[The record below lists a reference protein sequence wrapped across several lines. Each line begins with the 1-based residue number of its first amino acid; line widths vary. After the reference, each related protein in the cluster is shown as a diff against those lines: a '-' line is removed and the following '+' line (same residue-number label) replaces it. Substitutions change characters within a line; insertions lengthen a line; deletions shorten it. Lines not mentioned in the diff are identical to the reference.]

1 MLDYLKYLTEVFEIP
16 VLAIGLII
24 VILVVMNIIGEL
36 LEFKGKV
43 VPECMKIRKYFARKK
58 KERETLEKIPE
69 TIDEIKKAFADFN
82 SHYSNDNITARNEWI
97 NTVNAKLADNESVV
111 HEINRKLDANSEAVV
126 ALLVDNKRETII
138 SFAEKVS
145 DDGFPAT
152 REQFTRID
160 RIYQEYERII
170 SERGLK
176 NGEVDVAYKIIEEAY
191 QTRLKNHTFI
201 EDVRWH
207 GLEKQR

>member
-1 MLDYLKYLTEVFEIP
+1 MLDYLKYLTECFGVP
-16 VLAIGLII
+16 MMVIGTIVVVI
-24 VILVVMNIIGEL
+24 VIMNLVGEL
-36 LEFKGKV
+36 LEFKGKM
-43 VPECMKIRKYFARKK
+43 VPECMKVRKYFTRKK
-58 KERETLEKIPE
+58 KERETLKKMPE
-69 TIDEIKKAFADFN
+69 MINEIKIEFADFN
-82 SHYSNDNITARNEWI
+82 SHYSNDNIAARNDWI
-97 NTVNAKLADNESVV
+97 NTVNSKLENNEEAVR
-111 HEINRKLDANSEAVV
+111 EIKSKLDTQSEAIV

-145 DDGFPAT
+145 DDDFPAT

-191 QTRLKNHTFI
+191 QSRLKSHTFI

-207 GLEKQR
+207 GLEKQ